1 MSRYIV
7 LFDNLRVGA
16 RRLAMADL
24 RVALEAEGFSNIE
37 TVVSG
42 GNLLV
47 DHEERPDEGLE
58 EKLRLIMRQRFG
70 MQSPVLVR
78 SRASL
83 AAAIAENPFAGA
95 YEDTIVHT
103 LFVDGAVDAQAFAR
117 LENGRQAAE
126 RLAFGDRALHIDY
139 VSSVA
144 EGKQVA
150 SFIERRLGL
159 RGTVRSLQ
167 AMKRMLAKMPDA
179 QTTTD

>member
-83 AAAIAENPFAGA
+83 AAAIVENPFAGA

-117 LENGRQAAE
+117 LENGRQGAE